1 MSHLVNK
8 CLKFPEERSVVRNN
22 ELRIREVSWHRKDY
36 STLSFKK
43 TSNVLAAKIP
53 SRKSEHKKVKATNYP
68 SKIGLLQ
75 FRLSAQKD
83 LANNCIYINTYI
95 NIYNTYIQA
104 W

>member
-1 MSHLVNK
+1 MCFKTVRS
-8 CLKFPEERSVVRNN
+8 LKQSSMRQMFKVSRRKDVFRNN

-36 STLSFKK
+36 STSSFKK

-75 FRLSAQKD
+75 FPLSAQKD
-83 LANNCIYINTYI
+83 LANNCIYI
-95 NIYNTYIQA
+95 
-104 W
+104 